1 MVQDSK
7 KSKRIQLLH
16 ELLKDSS
23 RSDRELSKAMG
34 VSQPTVSKLKRTL
47 VKEDLIRGFTIIP
60 NYSKMGYNL
69 LAFTF
74 VKIKPLLSSSEERQR
89 GHDFVK
95 EWMCNQPNV
104 VFSHYCRGMDMDGFM
119 ISFHQSYRDFDK
131 FVKKHNEEI
140 GHLLNDVQNILVN
153 LAGEETLKEF
163 HFRYLADNFDNEK

>member
-7 KSKRIQLLH
+7 KSKKIQLLY

-47 VKEDLIRGFTIIP
+47 LKEDLIHGFTIIP

-69 LAFTF
+69 LAITF
-74 VKIKPLLSSSEERQR
+74 VKIKPLLSSYEERKK

-95 EWMCNQPNV
+95 EWMSNQPNI
-104 VFSHYCRGMDMDGFM
+104 VFADYCRGMDKDGLM
-119 ISFHQSYRDFDK
+119 ISFHRSYRYFDK

-140 GHLLNDVQNILVN
+140 GHLLNDVQHVLVN
-153 LAGEETLKEF
+153 LAGEESLKHF
-163 HFRYLADNFDNEK
+163 HFKYLADNFDNEN